1 MASGV
6 IGIPQDS
13 DHAFGIVSWQHG
25 TVVKRNSVSSV
36 SGFNIIS
43 MAYSSSGYIYTEPD
57 YLGLG
62 QDSEDFHPYC
72 INIPSANSVIDIIRA
87 ARNFSNDSESIQ
99 FNNQVSLVGYSE
111 GGYATLAAQKM
122 MEEQFSNE
130 FNITLSLPMAGPYLS
145 LIHI

>member
-6 IGIPQDS
+6 IGIPQSS

-62 QDSEDFHPYC
+62 QNLKIF
-72 INIPSANSVIDIIRA
+72 
-87 ARNFSNDSESIQ
+87 
-99 FNNQVSLVGYSE
+99 
-111 GGYATLAAQKM
+111 
-122 MEEQFSNE
+122 
-130 FNITLSLPMAGPYLS
+130 
-145 LIHI
+145 IHIVLIF